1 MAAFLG
7 SRLSGYIAVVGASV
21 LFGAWAT
28 VGTVLTEFLDPLAAS
43 FYTQLIPGFLFLP
56 FLRFSKFE
64 RRDLRVVVFLV
75 LTGTVLGPVLYF
87 QGLSRT
93 TPTNGVLLQNTE
105 GLFTILIA
113 FVFLRERLA
122 RRAYLA
128 VAAIAAG
135 AFVVTTDLRLNV
147 VEIVASEHLVGN
159 VMLVGS
165 ALCWASNNN
174 IVTVLSRR
182 VPIPTI
188 IAVQLL
194 LGAPLLAP
202 IMVGLDIPFAAPTD
216 KIPILV
222 AVGLAMIGL
231 FSLLFYYAFRTIGAM
246 RTGAVLSVS
255 SVWGLLIALAVF
267 PGIGITTAQIVG
279 GALMVPAL
287 LALYLFEPRTS
298 PRARGQLSRVDE
310 TLKPAALD
318 DPKMP

>member
-7 SRLSGYIAVVGASV
+7 SRLSGYLAIVAASV

-43 FYTQLIPGFLFLP
+43 FYTQIIPGFLFLP
-56 FLRFSKFE
+56 FLRLSKFE

-87 QGLSRT
+87 QGLDRT

-113 FVFLRERLA
+113 FLFLRERLA

-128 VAAIAAG
+128 IAAIAAG
-135 AFVVTTDLRLNV
+135 AFVVTTDLKLNV
-147 VEIVASEHLVGN
+147 LEIVASENLVGN
-159 VMLVGS
+159 LMLVGS

-202 IMVGLDIPFAAPTD
+202 IMVARGIPFDVPLD
-216 KIPILV
+216 RLPVLV
-222 AVGLAMIGL
+222 FVALGMIGV

-255 SVWGLLIALAVF
+255 SVWGLAIALAVF
-267 PGIGITTAQIVG
+267 PQYSITPAQILG

-287 LALYLFEPRTS
+287 LALYLFEPRLQASRET
-298 PRARGQLSRVDE
+298 SRVPAGE
-310 TLKPAALD
+310 TLKPVAPD
-318 DPKMP
+318 GPKLP

>member
-1 MAAFLG
+1 VSTFRG
-7 SRLSGYIAVVGASV
+7 SPLSGYLAVVAASV

-28 VGTVLTEFLDPLAAS
+28 VGTVLNTFLDPLASS
-43 FYTQLIPGFLFLP
+43 FYVQVIPGILFLP
-56 FLRFSKFE
+56 FLRPSRFS
-64 RRDLRVVVFLV
+64 RRDGKVVAFLV
-75 LTGTVLGPVLYF
+75 LTGSVLGPVLYF
-87 QGLSRT
+87 QGLNRT

-105 GLFTILIA
+105 ALFTILLA
-113 FVFLRERLA
+113 FLFLRERLA

-128 VAAIAAG
+128 IAAIAAG
-135 AFVVTTDLRLNV
+135 AFIVTTDLRLDLAG
-147 VEIVASEHLVGN
+147 IAASENLVGN
-159 VMLVGS
+159 LMLIGS

-182 VPIPTI
+182 IPIPTI
-188 IAVQLL
+188 IAVQLV

-202 IMVGLDIPFAAPTD
+202 FMVGLGISFGPPVDQL
-216 KIPILV
+216 PILV

-279 GALMVPAL
+279 GGLMVPAL
-287 LALYLFEPRTS
+287 VALYLWEPRAPS
-298 PRARGQLSRVDE
+298 PAQAADASSAE
-310 TLKPAALD
+310 TLKHAPSD
-318 DPKMP
+318 GPRSP